1 MRKFMFYS
9 SFLNNNPF
17 ISMKTLEKGPLRSSF
32 FCLKM
37 RKINK
42 ACRNYYKQTIPTVYI
57 FEYKKHRGANRRNLL
72 KRSVDLFDISHFIIL
87 CRAYSPKMP
96 SIHLLRTSPRARI
109 Y

>member
-17 ISMKTLEKGPLRSSF
+17 ISMKTAEKRPLRSSF

-42 ACRNYYKQTIPTVYI
+42 ACRNYYKQTTSMEYI
-57 FEYKKHRGANRRNLL
+57 FE
-72 KRSVDLFDISHFIIL
+72 
-87 CRAYSPKMP
+87 
-96 SIHLLRTSPRARI
+96 
-109 Y
+109 